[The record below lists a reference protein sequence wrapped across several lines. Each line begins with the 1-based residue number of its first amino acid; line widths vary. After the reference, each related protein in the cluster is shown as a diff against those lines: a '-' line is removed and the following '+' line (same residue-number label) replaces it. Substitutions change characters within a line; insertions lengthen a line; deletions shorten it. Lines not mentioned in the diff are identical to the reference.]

1 MEKMF
6 QNDSVKSFFLFL
18 FDLAKIVLISLLII
32 IPIRTF
38 VVQPF
43 FVRGQSM
50 EPTFS
55 SGDYLIVDQLSYYL
69 RQPKRG
75 EVVIFRNPQN
85 KSQFYIKRLIGLPGE
100 RVQIDG
106 GKVTIYNSEH
116 PEGFSLAEKR
126 YLNDVTN
133 GDINTEL
140 EADQYYLLGD
150 NRDRSFD
157 SRKIGPINEERL
169 VGRVVFR
176 AWPLNKARAIQ
187 HPQYSY

>member
-1 MEKMF
+1 MF
-6 QNDSVKSFFLFL
+6 SNDSLKTFFLFL
-18 FDLAKIVLISLLII
+18 FDLAKIVLISLVII

-55 SGDYLIVDQLSYYL
+55 NGDYLIVDELSYYL

-75 EVVIFRNPQN
+75 EIVIFKSPGD

-100 RVQIDG
+100 RVEIDQ
-106 GKVTIYNSEH
+106 GKVSIYNKNNPDGLSLSEN
-116 PEGFSLAEKR
+116 R
-126 YLNDVTN
+126 YLNEETSGGIDVKLGKN
-133 GDINTEL
+133 E
-140 EADQYYLLGD
+140 YYLLGD

-157 SRKIGPINEERL
+157 SRRFGPIKEKKL

-176 AWPLNKARAIQ
+176 AWPLNRARAVT

>member
-1 MEKMF
+1 MF
-6 QNDSVKSFFLFL
+6 SSDSLKSFFLFL
-18 FDLAKIVLISLLII
+18 FDLAKIVVISLVII

-55 SGDYLIVDQLSYYL
+55 GGDYLIVDQLSYYL

-75 EVVIFRNPQN
+75 EIVIFKNPSN

-100 RVQIDG
+100 RVEIDE
-106 GKVTIYNSEH
+106 GKVTIYNQKH
-116 PEGFSLAEKR
+116 PEGFSLGEKR
-126 YLNDVTN
+126 YLEDTTS
-133 GDINTEL
+133 GDIDATLGPDE
-140 EADQYYLLGD
+140 YYLLGD

-157 SRKIGPINEERL
+157 SRKFGPVQGENLI
-169 VGRVVFR
+169 GRVVLR
-176 AWPLNKARAIQ
+176 AWPLNSARAIN
-187 HPQYSY
+187 HPQYSF